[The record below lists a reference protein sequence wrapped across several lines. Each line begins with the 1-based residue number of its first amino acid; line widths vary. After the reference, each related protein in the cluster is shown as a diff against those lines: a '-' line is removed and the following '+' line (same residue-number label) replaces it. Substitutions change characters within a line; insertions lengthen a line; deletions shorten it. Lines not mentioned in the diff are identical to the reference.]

1 VWASVGRAE
10 NLVLVSQKHFHES
23 ARRGAPV
30 KRDAW
35 GKVISETDEAVQGWI
50 ASAVDGLA
58 SVSMRAP
65 SAEPSAKPEVR
76 AYLMSLA
83 PAPPARERVPPF
95 QFVARYLITT
105 WAADP
110 ASEHRALGL
119 LLGAAV
125 EERGEELDL
134 VPPSDEV
141 WRAFGVA
148 PRPALSLTVPVRVQ
162 RAVKEAPLVRKP
174 PTLQAVPA
182 TGLMGRVL
190 SRDDLPLAGALV
202 KHVDL
207 NVTTRTDRRGTFRFG
222 MVPRGEEDQT
232 LTIYAK
238 GQHQSFVV
246 SPTDGREQPVVI
258 RFAI

>member
-1 VWASVGRAE
+1 VVVW
-10 NLVLVSQKHFHES
+10 QQHFHES
-23 ARRGAPV
+23 ATRGAPV
-30 KRDAW
+30 NRDAW
-35 GKVISETDEAVQGWI
+35 GRVISDADEAIQGWI
-50 ASAVDGLA
+50 ASAVDGMA
-58 SVSMRAP
+58 TVSMRPP
-65 SAEPSAKPEVR
+65 SAEAPAKPEVR
-76 AYLMSLA
+76 AYLMGLA

-110 ASEHRALGL
+110 AAEHRALGL

-134 VPPSDEV
+134 VPPSDEI

-148 PRPALSLTVPVRVQ
+148 PRPSLSLAVPVRIQ

-174 PTLQAVPA
+174 PVLQAVPS
-182 TGLMGRVL
+182 TSLMGRVL

-222 MVPRGEEDQT
+222 MVPRGGEDQT
-232 LTIYAK
+232 LTIYAR

-258 RFAI
+258 RFAIKEA

>member
-1 VWASVGRAE
+1 
-10 NLVLVSQKHFHES
+10 
-23 ARRGAPV
+23 V

-35 GKVISETDEAVQGWI
+35 GTVFSEADEAVQGWI
-50 ASAVDGLA
+50 ASAVDGVA
-58 SVSMRAP
+58 TVSMRPP
-65 SAEPSAKPEVR
+65 SAEPSPKPEVR

-110 ASEHRALGL
+110 AAEHRALGL

-125 EERGEELDL
+125 EERAEELDL
-134 VPPSDEV
+134 SPPSDDL
-141 WRAFGVA
+141 WRSFGVA
-148 PRPALSLTVPVRVQ
+148 PRPSLSLSVPVRVQ
-162 RAVKEAPLVRKP
+162 RAVKDAPLVRKP
-174 PTLQAVPA
+174 PILQAVPS
-182 TGLMGRVL
+182 TSLMGRVL
-190 SRDDLPLAGALV
+190 GGGDVPLAGALV

-222 MVPRGEEDQT
+222 MVPQAGEDQT
-232 LTIYAK
+232 LTIFAR

-246 SPTDGREQPVVI
+246 SPTEGREQPVVI
-258 RFAI
+258 RFAIKEA